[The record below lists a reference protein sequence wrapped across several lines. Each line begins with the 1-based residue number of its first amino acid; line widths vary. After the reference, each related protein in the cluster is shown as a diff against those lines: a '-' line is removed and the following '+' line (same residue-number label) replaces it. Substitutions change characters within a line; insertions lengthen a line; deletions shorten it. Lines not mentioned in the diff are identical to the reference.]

1 MLLVRFELV
10 GETPNCRAH
19 PPRSRAH
26 GAGTIKVPIRR
37 GYRKLTQPPK
47 SCLTSL
53 TAVLLYQLGKSRRGL
68 ALALT
73 LLFSSFSS
81 HPAFSES
88 GRLRNSL
95 VVISF
100 RRPQKEYDTKG
111 LINPLESQLLQTA
124 AS

>member
-10 GETPNCRAH
+10 GGTPNRRAH
-19 PPRSRAH
+19 PSRSRAH
-26 GAGTIKVPIRR
+26 DGATIKVPINRD
-37 GYRKLTQPPK
+37 YRKLTQPPK

-81 HPAFSES
+81 HPTFSES
-88 GRLRNSL
+88 GRLPKSL
-95 VVISF
+95 VIISF
-100 RRPQKEYDTKG
+100 RRPRKNMIIKG
-111 LINPLESQLLQTA
+111 L
-124 AS
+124 